1 MIPYQV
7 TKLWEGELSLA
18 DLKHCHL
25 SISSFPRFASKIAR
39 LAKFLDPRWHR
50 HGFSATCCLDYSK
63 RIHCLESWPSQQS
76 FIGIGQIGLM
86 IQKILEATFLIGLFL
101 TYSLGYQKDSFLV
114 ILMLVKTHDIWNL
127 VCTLLYHMSEHKMR
141 HTICY
146 WKCQKNSIL
155 SKLLSQIAFDF
166 D

>member
-25 SISSFPRFASKIAR
+25 SISSFARFASKIAR

-63 RIHCLESWPSQQS
+63 RIHCLESGPSQQS
-76 FIGIGQIGLM
+76 FIGNWDWTNWFDDT
-86 IQKILEATFLIGLFL
+86 KN
-101 TYSLGYQKDSFLV
+101 LGGNIPHKFVFYQKDSFLV
-114 ILMLVKTHDIWNL
+114 ILMLVKTQRHMEFS
-127 VCTLLYHMSEHKMR
+127 LLYHMSEHKMR
-141 HTICY
+141 HASHSAIENV
-146 WKCQKNSIL
+146 KK
-155 SKLLSQIAFDF
+155 KLNIE
-166 D
+166 

>member
-25 SISSFPRFASKIAR
+25 SISSFARFASKIAR

-63 RIHCLESWPSQQS
+63 RIHCLESGPSQQS

-86 IQKILEATFLIGLFL
+86 IQQILEATFLIGLFL

-114 ILMLVKTHDIWNL
+114 ILMLVKTQRHMEFS
-127 VCTLLYHMSEHKMR
+127 LLYHMSEHKMR
-141 HTICY
+141 HASHSAIENV
-146 WKCQKNSIL
+146 KKNSIL